1 MGHRT
6 QKEPPMGGNRM
17 ISYRNPSRMS
27 FALVLL
33 AGAIALASAP
43 AVAQLAP
50 SQPIRIIVGVPAG
63 GLGDIAARVL
73 AQRLSETGHPAIVEN
88 RLGGNGL
95 VATDAVAKAPAHG
108 YTLIM
113 GNHSPLG
120 TLPHLIKVGYD
131 PLKDLQPITL
141 MFTVPNVAV
150 VKPVLPVKSVAEL
163 IAYGKANRLI

>member
-1 MGHRT
+1 
-6 QKEPPMGGNRM
+6 M
-17 ISYRNPSRMS
+17 INYRNPSRS
-27 FALVLL
+27 RLALALL
-33 AGAIALASAP
+33 AGAIAFASSP
-43 AVAQLAP
+43 AFAQLAP

-73 AQRLSETGHPAIVEN
+73 AQRLSETGHPTIVEN

-95 VATDAVAKAPAHG
+95 IATDAVAKAPPDG

-113 GNHSPLG
+113 GNHSTLG
-120 TLPHLIKVGYD
+120 TLPHLIKIGYD
-131 PLKDLQPITL
+131 PHKDLQPITL

-163 IAYGKANRLI
+163 IA